1 MRHLHIRPKIEDF
14 CLEPLTSLQRI
25 ELVLIP
31 TCFLFSQFLILIFG
45 LNFLGNETWVM
56 MGIPIVLG
64 TGISILFGLYL
75 NHNEMVQE
83 FKQLERLLRILVII
97 GGAALIPL
105 LLAQNFKLLSVYS
118 IFSILSLIFS
128 TLGGTMTI
136 SCFLLFWQ
144 TRLIQL
150 PSE

>member
-1 MRHLHIRPKIEDF
+1 MEH
-14 CLEPLTSLQRI
+14 LTSLQRI

-31 TCFLFSQFLILIFG
+31 TCFLFSQFLVLIFG

-56 MGIPIVLG
+56 MGIPILLG
-64 TGISILFGLYL
+64 SGISILFGLYL
-75 NHNEMVQE
+75 NHKKMVQK
-83 FKQLERLLRILVII
+83 FNQLETLLRILVII

-105 LLAQNFKLLSVYS
+105 LLAQNFALLSIYS

-136 SCFLLFWQ
+136 SCFILFWQ
-144 TRLIQL
+144 TRFIQH